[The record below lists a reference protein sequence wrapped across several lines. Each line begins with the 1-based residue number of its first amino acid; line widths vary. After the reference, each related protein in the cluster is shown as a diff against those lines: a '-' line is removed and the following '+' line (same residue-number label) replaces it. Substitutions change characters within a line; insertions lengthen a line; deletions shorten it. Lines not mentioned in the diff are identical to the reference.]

1 MLGDV
6 VSFGAVWVVPVAG
19 EDLTENGVERLLD
32 ASVMLSATVLALCLR
47 CVNCIRRLDVPPTEV
62 ELGHSDKALDGVL
75 DVGQWQECLGMGH
88 EAVRLSVLFYQ
99 GIHRKILSHFVM
111 RSNIDRGSRMKV
123 GRVTRLR
130 SAPGRS
136 CDMMCESTAVHSYV
150 SQLFL
155 CVQLF
160 LGACLTYCC
169 PALHRRPSH
178 PPL

>member
-1 MLGDV
+1 
-6 VSFGAVWVVPVAG
+6 
-19 EDLTENGVERLLD
+19 
-32 ASVMLSATVLALCLR
+32 
-47 CVNCIRRLDVPPTEV
+47 
-62 ELGHSDKALDGVL
+62 
-75 DVGQWQECLGMGH
+75 MGH
-88 EAVRLSVLFYQ
+88 EAGHLSALLYQ

-136 CDMMCESTAVHSYV
+136 CDMMCESTTVQSYV

-155 CVQLF
+155 YVQLFLCVRLF

-178 PPL
+178 LPL